1 MEIIVTHKNTDFDAL
16 ASQIAASKLYPEAIR
31 VVAGGIPPEVRKFMS
46 LHMNLFELVPVR
58 EIDQEKVTRM
68 IVVDVRKISRLSDYK
83 RVLERAG
90 NDDKNLEI
98 HIYDHHSES
107 VDDLPGHRVQV
118 EEVGCTTTML
128 VEHLIKKKI
137 SLSSEESTVL
147 ALGIYSDT
155 GSLTHSTTTA
165 RDADAVAWLI
175 RQGANV
181 FSLKFF
187 LHSPLNKSHL
197 KILGEM
203 FAGSNLLVCN
213 GLNIDIAMVSLEKR
227 TTGLAGVVSE
237 YNTLVGHEATFG
249 LFCLKGNITIIGRSW
264 HPRVDVGGILKKL
277 GGGGHQG
284 AGSANLKK
292 SSLVQA
298 KKELVAVLKQD
309 PPIPIKIS
317 SIMTEKLVT
326 LEHDLTID
334 KADII
339 FGEKKLRGAPVVQDS
354 EIKGILS
361 IKDIK
366 KARLKNS
373 AHLPVTAFMSQN
385 VIEIE
390 SDLSVLR
397 AFEKMSEHTIGRL
410 VVVKNK
416 KPVGIISRTDILNM
430 VYGNG

>member
-1 MEIIVTHKNTDFDAL
+1 
-16 ASQIAASKLYPEAIR
+16 
-31 VVAGGIPPEVRKFMS
+31 
-46 LHMNLFELVPVR
+46 
-58 EIDQEKVTRM
+58 
-68 IVVDVRKISRLSDYK
+68 
-83 RVLERAG
+83 
-90 NDDKNLEI
+90 
-98 HIYDHHSES
+98 
-107 VDDLPGHRVQV
+107 
-118 EEVGCTTTML
+118 
-128 VEHLIKKKI
+128 
-137 SLSSEESTVL
+137 
-147 ALGIYSDT
+147 
-155 GSLTHSTTTA
+155 
-165 RDADAVAWLI
+165 
-175 RQGANV
+175 
-181 FSLKFF
+181 
-187 LHSPLNKSHL
+187 
-197 KILGEM
+197 M
-203 FAGSNLLVCN
+203 FAGSNLVVFN

-237 YNTLVGHEATFG
+237 YNTLVGHEAIFG

-292 SSLVQA
+292 SSLLQA

-373 AHLPVTAFMSQN
+373 VHLPVTAFMSQN

-390 SDLSVLR
+390 SDLPVLR

>member
-16 ASQIAASKLYPEAIR
+16 ASQIAASKLYPKAVRI
-31 VVAGGIPPEVRKFMS
+31 VAGGIPPEVRKFMS

-68 IVVDVRKISRLSDYK
+68 IVVDVREISRMGDYK
-83 RVLERAG
+83 RVIERAR
-90 NDDKNLEI
+90 NDDKKLEI
-98 HIYDHHSES
+98 HIYDHHGES
-107 VDDLPGHRVQV
+107 VDDLPGHLVQV
-118 EEVGCTTTML
+118 EELGSTTTML

-187 LHSPLNKSHL
+187 LHPPLNKNHL

-203 FAGSNLLVCN
+203 FAGSNLLTCN
-213 GLNIDIAMVSLEKR
+213 GMNIDIAMVSLEQR

-237 YNTLVGHEATFG
+237 YNALVGHEATFG

-264 HPRVDVGGILKKL
+264 HNRVDVGGILKKL

-284 AGSANLKK
+284 AANLKK

-298 KKELVAVLKQD
+298 KKELIAVLKQD

-334 KADII
+334 EADII
-339 FGEKKLRGAPVVQDS
+339 FGEKKLRGAPVVHDS

-416 KPVGIISRTDILNM
+416 KPVGILSRTDILNI